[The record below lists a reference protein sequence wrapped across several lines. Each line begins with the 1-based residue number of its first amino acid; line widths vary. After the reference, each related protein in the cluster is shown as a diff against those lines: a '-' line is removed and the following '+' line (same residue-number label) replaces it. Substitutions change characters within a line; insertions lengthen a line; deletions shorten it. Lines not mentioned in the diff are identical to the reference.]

1 MLLAPPPTLPK
12 ISTDETARKF
22 YTLHHRTN
30 TAFCIPHRTQKMAVL
45 SFGRLNDVHIMGHM
59 IENHVKRLG
68 EWPEVGEDESMNIF
82 SGGNDLKIEEELD
95 MLSVIEWDM
104 EEIKFLCASS
114 YLDLLHVEK
123 LIKTRDGYG
132 ISGNR
137 YMFEGNQLFY
147 TTILN
152 QLYEK
157 E

>member
-1 MLLAPPPTLPK
+1 
-12 ISTDETARKF
+12 
-22 YTLHHRTN
+22 
-30 TAFCIPHRTQKMAVL
+30 
-45 SFGRLNDVHIMGHM
+45 MGHM

-114 YLDLLHVEK
+114 YLDLLYVEK
-123 LIKTRDGYG
+123 LIKTKAGYG

>member
-68 EWPEVGEDESMNIF
+68 EWPEVGEDESMN
-82 SGGNDLKIEEELD
+82 

>member
-1 MLLAPPPTLPK
+1 
-12 ISTDETARKF
+12 
-22 YTLHHRTN
+22 
-30 TAFCIPHRTQKMAVL
+30 
-45 SFGRLNDVHIMGHM
+45 MGHM

-82 SGGNDLKIEEELD
+82 SGNNLPIENELD
-95 MLSVIEWDM
+95 MLTVIEWSMD
-104 EEIKFLCASS
+104 EIKLLCASN
-114 YLDLLHVEK
+114 YLDLLYVEK
-123 LIKTRDGYG
+123 LIKTKDGYG

-137 YMFEGNQLFY
+137 YMFEGTQLFY